1 MTFGLLNAPA
11 SCRSRAI
18 DLVFSGLTPSMCVA
32 YLDDVVC
39 FSNDLPTHLYRLE
52 CIFQRLAAH
61 NLKLKPSKCSFLQ
74 TSISYLGHLVSQA
87 GVGTSPH
94 LVRDILEWPA
104 CTNAKEIKVF
114 LGLSHGYYRKYLKN
128 YAAIVSPLTD
138 LLQANTPF
146 IWTTECQ
153 QAMNTIKQLL
163 TTAPILALPRFDR
176 PFILDTDCSNIS
188 MGSVLSQL
196 DDDRNERVICYSS
209 KKLTDRQK
217 NYCVTR
223 RELLAVIYYL
233 KYYKHYL
240 LGTKCL

>member
-1 MTFGLLNAPA
+1 M
-11 SCRSRAI
+11 
-18 DLVFSGLTPSMCVA
+18 
-32 YLDDVVC
+32 
-39 FSNDLPTHLYRLE
+39 
-52 CIFQRLAAH
+52 
-61 NLKLKPSKCSFLQ
+61 
-74 TSISYLGHLVSQA
+74 
-87 GVGTSPH
+87 
-94 LVRDILEWPA
+94 EWPA

-176 PFILDTDCSNIS
+176 PFILDTDCSTIS

-196 DDDRNERVICYSS
+196 DDDRNESVICYSS

-223 RELLAVIYYL
+223 RELLAIIYYL
-233 KYYKHYL
+233 KYCKHYL
-240 LGTKCL
+240 LGTKCLLRTDHAALQWLKRIREPVGQQLRWLEILQEFTDLTFLHRPDIAHGNADAMSRRLVVVENRKLITSLIQLLRMHVTSTRIRRLSILFR